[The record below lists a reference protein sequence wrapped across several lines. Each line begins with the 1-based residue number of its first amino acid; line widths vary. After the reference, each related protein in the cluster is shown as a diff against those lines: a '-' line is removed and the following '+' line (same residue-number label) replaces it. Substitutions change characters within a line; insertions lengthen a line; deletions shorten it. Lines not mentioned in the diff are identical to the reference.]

1 MIHTLS
7 LLAALNG
14 ASALPMPEDTI
25 TLNITMNRSTCRTAG
40 AREFNLCSA
49 ESPVTR
55 RLTLTLQPVPHDE
68 MEEQA
73 FEATTPSFLM
83 SLPNGGDRYAPW
95 VQIRKSVGMG
105 GTSVIY
111 TLQFRVQNAGA
122 QVGASKIYQTV
133 YMMGDQLRMSEPV
146 PLPADRTEDER
157 GFRQDS
163 FTIMP
168 ATQFASVVP
177 DPE

>member
-1 MIHTLS
+1 MINTLS
-7 LLAALNG
+7 LLAALSA
-14 ASALPMPEDTI
+14 ASAVPAPEDTI
-25 TLNITMNRSTCRTAG
+25 TFNITMNRSTCRQVG
-40 AREFNLCSA
+40 AREFNLCSTEA
-49 ESPVTR
+49 PITR
-55 RLTLTLQPVPHDE
+55 RMTLTLNPVPPDA

-73 FEATTPSFLM
+73 FVAATPAFTMGMP
-83 SLPNGGDRYAPW
+83 GGDSYVPYAE
-95 VQIRKSVGMG
+95 IKKSVANG

-122 QVGASKIYQTV
+122 QVVDAPVYQTI
-133 YMMGDQLRMSEPV
+133 YMMADQLRMSEPLS
-146 PLPADRTEDER
+146 LPADRKQDER

-168 ATQFASVVP
+168 ATQFAGLVR